1 MFKPIIVTARL
12 NLLQSR
18 NVSFK
23 RIYYSAFAVKE
34 PKIFLNIRIRFDR
47 YLRFM
52 SFTVRI
58 DLFKNVI

>member
-23 RIYYSAFAVKE
+23 RFYYSAFAVKE
-34 PKIFLNIRIRFDR
+34 PKIFLNFRIRFDR
-47 YLRFM
+47 DLCLLR
-52 SFTVRI
+52 
-58 DLFKNVI
+58 LE